1 MERMDRYNNEENL
14 SRSNKN
20 EDLYKDLYKNDSVGG
35 ISDLFDE
42 DTTVEI
48 NIIQEPMKVIEQ
60 QEYDIN
66 SYLDRAR
73 QEKMDDNIRRSLDNT
88 NCDVN
93 IVNANEDEISKLIQS
108 LEEKEKADDL
118 FASLLPEDSLEDT
131 VIEGQEPSTELDA
144 LVDEEDIYQYE
155 MAAKGSD
162 EENEDCDT
170 DFDGVT
176 TGGVDTETIKE
187 KLDENLDEVIEL
199 KEKVSIGNVVALI
212 TCIILFLILVFII
225 LKFIVGIDLF

>member
-155 MAAKGSD
+155 MAAKCSD

-187 KLDENLDEVIEL
+187 KLDENLDEVVEL

>member
-1 MERMDRYNNEENL
+1 MERMDRYNNEETF
-14 SRSNKN
+14 SRSSKN
-20 EDLYKDLYKNDSVGG
+20 EDLYKDLYKNDSVGN

-48 NIIQEPMKVIEQ
+48 NIINEPMKVIEQ
-60 QEYDIN
+60 KEYDIN
-66 SYLDRAR
+66 SYLDKAR
-73 QEKMDDNIRRSLDNT
+73 QEKMGDNIRRSLDNT

-131 VIEGQEPSTELDA
+131 VIEGQESSTELDS

-155 MAAKGSD
+155 MAAKNDDSSYD
-162 EENEDCDT
+162 EED
-170 DFDGVT
+170 DFNDVT
-176 TGGVDTETIKE
+176 TGTVDSESIKE
-187 KLDENLDEVIEL
+187 KMEETSNDVDEI
-199 KEKVSIGNVVALI
+199 KEKVSAGNVIALI

-225 LKFIVGIDLF
+225 LKFIVGVEFL

>member
-1 MERMDRYNNEENL
+1 MERMDRYNEEDSYSRSSKNEE
-14 SRSNKN
+14 
-20 EDLYKDLYKNDSVGG
+20 LYKDLYRNDSVGG

-48 NIIQEPMKVIEQ
+48 NIVQEPMKVIEQ

-73 QEKMDDNIRRSLDNT
+73 QEKLDDNIKRSLDNT

-162 EENEDCDT
+162 DEECDT

-187 KLDENLDEVIEL
+187 KLDENLDEVVEL
-199 KEKVSIGNVVALI
+199 KEKVNIGNVVALI